1 MYGVRHLAGRPLLD
15 QKGMLGMHNH
25 PGRRTF
31 NGCGVW
37 LLYLAFALQV
47 ISALF
52 FVGDLWTEVLNL
64 RSEPIPWVWQEYIQ
78 TLASIGLVAGVVV
91 SGMFLRSSLQR
102 IRRMDRQ
109 IDVVAGNFH
118 THILALFDRWGF
130 SPSEQAVA
138 VFAMKGFSNN
148 EIAVLRGTSSS
159 TIKSQM
165 NSIFRK
171 SRLSNR
177 QQLISFLVEDLLAGM
192 SMPETSPEAVP
203 VTELQTEA
211 G

>member
-1 MYGVRHLAGRPLLD
+1 M
-15 QKGMLGMHNH
+15 QNH
-25 PGRRTF
+25 SGRRYF
-31 NGCGVW
+31 NGRGVW
-37 LLYLAFALQV
+37 LLYFAFALQV

-52 FVGDLWTEVLNL
+52 FVGDLWSEILNL

-78 TLASIGLVAGVVV
+78 TLASIGLVVGVVI
-91 SGMFLRSSLQR
+91 SGMFLRLSLRR

-109 IDVVAGNFH
+109 MDVVTGNFQ
-118 THILALFDRWGF
+118 THVLALFDRWGF
-130 SPSEQAVA
+130 TPSEQAVA
-138 VFAMKGFSNN
+138 VYAMKGFSNN
-148 EIAVLRGTSSS
+148 EISALRGTSSS

-192 SMPETSPEAVP
+192 SMPEAPAGPTPLDALQPETVQPGFSA
-203 VTELQTEA
+203 QA
-211 G
+211 DAR

>member
-1 MYGVRHLAGRPLLD
+1 MHDRSGR
-15 QKGMLGMHNH
+15 G
-25 PGRRTF
+25 TF
-31 NGCGVW
+31 NGRGVW
-37 LLYLAFALQV
+37 LLYLAFGLQM

-52 FVGDLWTEVLNL
+52 FVGDLWTEILNL

-78 TLASIGLVAGVVV
+78 TLASIGLVIGVVV
-91 SGMFLRSSLQR
+91 SGMFLRMSLRR

-109 IDVVAGNFH
+109 IDVAAGNFQ
-118 THILALFDRWGF
+118 THLLALFDRWGF

-192 SMPETSPEAVP
+192 SMPEAPSAPAPLAALQPEA
-203 VTELQTEA
+203 